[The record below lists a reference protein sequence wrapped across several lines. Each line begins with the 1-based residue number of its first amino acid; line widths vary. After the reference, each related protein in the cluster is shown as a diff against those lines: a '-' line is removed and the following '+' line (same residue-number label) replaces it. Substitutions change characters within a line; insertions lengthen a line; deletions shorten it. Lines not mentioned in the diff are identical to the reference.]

1 MDAPVNHVLE
11 KKNTSRSIK
20 SVDSDKKKAADES
33 FQIPA
38 IKSPAQVAAEKAA
51 EWKR

>member
-20 SVDSDKKKAADES
+20 SVDSDNKKAADES

-38 IKSPAQVAAEKAA
+38 IKSPA
-51 EWKR
+51 